1 MNKILGILVWLV
13 FFSTSC
19 GISKKTRDTKRSI
32 NASKQII
39 EQTFNQQV
47 EAEWLTTRAK
57 INLESGTNRLGGAG
71 WVTLKRDSALMIS
84 ARKFGFEIAKI
95 KITPDSVI
103 FLNRLQSEY
112 YSESF
117 IKGAASIGLPPN
129 FNAIQELILGNL
141 PSEVKEN
148 SKLSLSQDTLRLVKE
163 TDKQIIFSTLNA
175 TAFTISEMGFVD
187 KKSGILVQQT
197 LSNYQPFQD
206 SILFALDR
214 NLTLKTTGDSEI
226 KISMSFQQPVWNNPS
241 DLALTIPKSY
251 NRAEF

>member
-1 MNKILGILVWLV
+1 MNKILGILVGLV
-13 FFSTSC
+13 LFSTSC
-19 GISKKTRDTKRSI
+19 GISKKTGYTKKYI
-32 NASKQII
+32 KASKQVI

-47 EAEWLTTRAK
+47 EADWLNTRAK
-57 INLESGTNRLGGAG
+57 INLEAGTNRLGGAG

-103 FLNRLQSEY
+103 YLNRIQSEY
-112 YSESF
+112 YSESL
-117 IKGAASIGLPPN
+117 IKGAASIGLPAN

-141 PSEVKEN
+141 PSEIKEDA
-148 SKLSLSQDTLRLVKE
+148 KLSLSRDTLRLVKE
-163 TDKQIIFSTLNA
+163 TDRQIIFSTLNA
-175 TAFTISEMGFVD
+175 TEFTVTEMGFVD
-187 KKSGILVQQT
+187 KQTGILVQQT
-197 LSNYQPFQD
+197 LSNYQTYQD
-206 SILFALDR
+206 SRLFALDR
-214 NLTLKTTGDSEI
+214 NLTLKTTDDSEI